1 MTERLPILR
10 TEDLRTYFPVRKGV
24 LRRVKGYVKAVDGVN
39 IDIGAQETLGI
50 VGESGCGKTTLLRTV
65 IRSEDPTDGRI
76 LFDPDGTGEGVDFA
90 SLDNKGLRSY
100 RRQMQLIFQ
109 DPFSSL
115 NPRIPIWEIIGEPLL
130 VNRISA
136 GDELKERVAEL
147 MSQVGLDVDYMNRY
161 PHAFSGG
168 QRQRIG
174 IARAL
179 ALEPKLILAD
189 EPTSALDVSV
199 QAQILNLLLRLQEE
213 RGLSYM
219 FVTHDLSVVQ
229 HVADYVAVMY
239 AGRVVE
245 TGTTQDIFEQPQ
257 HPYTEALLSAVPVP
271 DPERKARR
279 IILSGD
285 VPNPADIPAGCPFHP
300 RCRFAQDICR
310 QEVPLLRPVG
320 SGNNQRAAC
329 HFSETLTLESK
340 FSERNSQHVTG

>member
-1 MTERLPILR
+1 
-10 TEDLRTYFPVRKGV
+10 
-24 LRRVKGYVKAVDGVN
+24 
-39 IDIGAQETLGI
+39 
-50 VGESGCGKTTLLRTV
+50 
-65 IRSEDPTDGRI
+65 
-76 LFDPDGTGEGVDFA
+76 
-90 SLDNKGLRSY
+90 
-100 RRQMQLIFQ
+100 MQLIFQ

-115 NPRIPIWEIIGEPLL
+115 NPRIPVWEIIGEPLL
-130 VNRISA
+130 VNEIMK
-136 GDELKERVAEL
+136 GDRLKERVAEL
-147 MSQVGLDVDYMNRY
+147 MKQVGLDVDYMNRY

-179 ALEPKLILAD
+179 ALEPRLILAD

-245 TGTTQDIFEQPQ
+245 TGKTADIFEQPQ

-285 VPNPADIPAGCPFHP
+285 VPNPAEIPSGCPFHP
-300 RCRFAQDICR
+300 RCRFAEDICR
-310 QEVPLLRPVG
+310 EEVPLLRPIG
-320 SGNNQRAAC
+320 STDNQRAAC
-329 HFSETLTLESK
+329 HFSENLTLESK
-340 FSERNSQHVTG
+340 FAERNPQHAAGE